1 MGAASLRASS
11 RARTIDATDDW
22 DDLEARIALVPADA
36 KIRGMFL
43 SEALRLAPRLVKSAT
58 QQTRYV
64 PFSLYPVQDYM
75 RLLLRIA
82 AARSPSKSAGTA
94 LLELGFGVYSQFA
107 SSIAGTAIFAIA
119 QLDFRRV
126 CELSPKAYGV
136 TLKPGGT
143 EVVHAGPND
152 AVVRLV
158 HVWAYPDIFHTGI
171 WLGAMEA
178 CGASGTIEVK
188 RCLPSS
194 VELHVHWKQ
203 R

>member
-1 MGAASLRASS
+1 
-11 RARTIDATDDW
+11 
-22 DDLEARIALVPADA
+22 
-36 KIRGMFL
+36 
-43 SEALRLAPRLVKSAT
+43 
-58 QQTRYV
+58 
-64 PFSLYPVQDYM
+64 
-75 RLLLRIA
+75 LLRIA
-82 AARSPSKSAGTA
+82 AARSPSKSAATA
-94 LLELGFGVYSQFA
+94 LLELGYGVYSQFA
-107 SSIAGTAIFAIA
+107 SSIAGTAIFAMA

-158 HVWAYPDIFHTGI
+158 QVWAYPDVFHTGI

-188 RCLPSS
+188 RRLPSS
-194 VELHVHWKQ
+194 VELHMHWTQ